1 MNPKMINHGNEYLDY
16 CNDIVKK
23 LSEGEPLHI
32 ALNMTG
38 FSLDLHHL
46 VQAYY
51 SSGLTQKDLC
61 NYQYN

>member
-32 ALNMTG
+32 ALNMPEQG
-38 FSLDLHHL
+38 DASQD
-46 VQAYY
+46 
-51 SSGLTQKDLC
+51 
-61 NYQYN
+61 